1 MNKKQLVLQF
11 LENQKE
17 YSVQE
22 LQQQLSRYSKKQVP
36 TSDLKEVLDVLAGD
50 RNDRGYLFRIY
61 DLAGSFERQ
70 AYLLDKEL
78 KQGQWTFDHIV
89 VFSILVH
96 CARIEPRLITEENS
110 IFCSL
115 LEYLTGR

>member
-1 MNKKQLVLQF
+1 MKINQLVLQF

-22 LQQQLSRYSKKQVP
+22 LQQQLTRFNKKKIP
-36 TSDLKEVLDVLAGD
+36 TADLSDVLDLLAGN

-61 DLAGSFERQ
+61 DLAGSFELQ

-78 KQGQWTFDHIV
+78 KEGRWTFDHIV

-96 CARIEPRLITEENS
+96 CARIEPRLITEKNS